1 MVKTDWKMNTN
12 RTNLQKFTAEERKKR
27 QEASRLSSLANKRL
41 KRMEEQNL
49 TDSPAYRKWVE
60 DGKAKFGVRGKS
72 MAQVQAEIGRLNNFI
87 NQATSTVRGA
97 KNYYKNIGA
106 SVGIVEWED
115 IPDLQNKLNNFFE
128 ITGKVKEYLHNSKEI
143 GVAIGYQKIW
153 EAVSEYVQE
162 VGNEAMDTEQ
172 AVMDVA
178 EKVVSAAGYGE
189 MHNQL
194 DDFLDSLEDRF
205 R

>member
-1 MVKTDWKMNTN
+1 MAVEIKVTTNKSEVK
-12 RTNLQKFTAEERKKR
+12 KFTDKERKLR

-49 TDSPAYRKWVE
+49 TDSPAYKQWVE
-60 DGKAKFGVRGKS
+60 DGSARFGVRGKS
-72 MAQVQAEIGRLNNFI
+72 MAQVQAEVGRLNKFI

-97 KNYYKNIGA
+97 KNYYKNVGA
-106 SVGIVEWED
+106 SVGITDWES

-153 EAVSEYVQE
+153 DAVSDYVQQVNSE
-162 VGNEAMDTEQ
+162 TINAEQ
-172 AVMDVA
+172 AVMEVA
-178 EKVVSAAGYGE
+178 GKLVGAAANKKVADT
-189 MHNQL
+189 L
-194 DDFLDSLEDRF
+194 DKFLDSF
-205 R
+205 

>member
-1 MVKTDWKMNTN
+1 MAGVEIKVINHRSKSNQ
-12 RTNLQKFTAEERKKR
+12 LTAEERKLR

-49 TDSPAYRKWVE
+49 TDSPAYKKWVE

-72 MAQVQAEIGRLNNFI
+72 MAQVQAEIGRLNKFI

-143 GVAIGYQKIW
+143 GVAIGYQQVW
-153 EAVSEYVQE
+153 DAVSDYVQE
-162 VGNEAMDTEQ
+162 VTSEAIDVEY
-172 AVMDVA
+172 AVMEVA
-178 EKVVSAAGYGE
+178 EKLVPAAG
-189 MHNQL
+189 MKHMDDTLN
-194 DDFLDSLEDRF
+194 DFLDSF
-205 R
+205 

>member
-1 MVKTDWKMNTN
+1 MVKTDWKINTN
-12 RTNLQKFTAEERKKR
+12 RTNIKKFSEEERKLR

-49 TDSPAYRKWVE
+49 TDSPAYRKWVD

-162 VGNEAMDTEQ
+162 VNNEAMDTEQ
-172 AVMDVA
+172 AVMEVA
-178 EKVVSAAGYGE
+178 EKVVAAAGHGE
-189 MHNQL
+189 MHDQL
-194 DDFLDSLEDRF
+194 NDFLDSLEDRF

>member
-1 MVKTDWKMNTN
+1 MAVEIKVTTNKSEVK
-12 RTNLQKFTAEERKKR
+12 KFTDKERKLR

-49 TDSPAYRKWVE
+49 TDSPAYSKWVE
-60 DGKAKFGVRGKS
+60 DGSVRFGVRGKS
-72 MAQVQAEIGRLNNFI
+72 MAQVQAEVGRLNKFI

-97 KNYYKNIGA
+97 KNYYKNVGA
-106 SVGIVEWED
+106 SVGITEWES

-153 EAVSEYVQE
+153 DAVSDYVQQVSSE
-162 VGNEAMDTEQ
+162 TINAEQ
-172 AVMDVA
+172 AVMQVA
-178 EKVVSAAGYGE
+178 GKLVGAAANKKVADT
-189 MHNQL
+189 L
-194 DDFLDSLEDRF
+194 DSFLDSF
-205 R
+205 

>member
-1 MVKTDWKMNTN
+1 MVRAEIKVTTDKTNIKK
-12 RTNLQKFTAEERKKR
+12 LTAEERKLR

-49 TDSPAYRKWVE
+49 TDSPAYKKWVE

-128 ITGKVKEYLHNSKEI
+128 ITGKVKNIYIILKKLVLRLGIRKFGKPYLNMFK
-143 GVAIGYQKIW
+143 K
-153 EAVSEYVQE
+153 
-162 VGNEAMDTEQ
+162 
-172 AVMDVA
+172 
-178 EKVVSAAGYGE
+178 
-189 MHNQL
+189 
-194 DDFLDSLEDRF
+194 
-205 R
+205 